1 MKLVNRCTTLTIHF
15 FGGEKTMRKFWI
27 VPLMF
32 LLVLPSVPVAAQQAG
47 GVQVTGTTVNRTTRY
62 RVLPGQRG
70 AFDQDVMNNLIPIYE
85 EYKKA
90 GIITEYGIRNNVTTA
105 NANDWNVAIIL
116 TYANFAALDNLGTR
130 QNPILLKH
138 YGSAEKQQAAAQA
151 RNQTRTV
158 VQSYLSQAQR
168 YSRR

>member
-1 MKLVNRCTTLTIHF
+1 MKNFRIVALV
-15 FGGEKTMRKFWI
+15 
-27 VPLMF
+27 F
-32 LLVLPSVPVAAQQAG
+32 LFVLPSVPAMAQQAG
-47 GVQVTGTTVNRTTRY
+47 GVSVTGTTVNRVTRY

-85 EYKKA
+85 EYVKA
-90 GIITEYGIRNNVTTA
+90 GIIASYGINNNVTTA

-116 TYANFAALDNLGTR
+116 TFANFAALDNLGAR

-138 YGSAEKQQAAAQA
+138 YGSAEKQQAAGDR
-151 RNQTRTV
+151 RNQFRTV
-158 VQSYLSQAQR
+158 VQSYLVQAQR

>member
-1 MKLVNRCTTLTIHF
+1 MM
-15 FGGEKTMRKFWI
+15 E
-27 VPLMF
+27 
-32 LLVLPSVPVAAQQAG
+32 
-47 GVQVTGTTVNRTTRY
+47 
-62 RVLPGQRG
+62 
-70 AFDQDVMNNLIPIYE
+70 NLIPIYE

-90 GIITEYGIRNNVTTA
+90 GIITEYGINNNVTTA

-116 TYANFAALDNLGTR
+116 TYPNFATLDNLGAR

-151 RNQTRTV
+151 RGQIRTV
-158 VQSYLSQAQR
+158 VQSYLVRAQR